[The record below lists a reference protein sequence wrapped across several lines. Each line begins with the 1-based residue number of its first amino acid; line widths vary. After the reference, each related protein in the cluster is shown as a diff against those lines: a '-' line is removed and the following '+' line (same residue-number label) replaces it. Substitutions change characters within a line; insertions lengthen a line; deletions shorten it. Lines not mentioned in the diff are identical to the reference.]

1 MFEGAL
7 NDFSKN
13 KWLAVKGA
21 RALEAPTPATASSGS
36 VDLGG
41 GALSFQGSSSVL
53 RTLDSASMRSFV
65 P

>member
-21 RALEAPTPATASSGS
+21 RALEAPTPATASSAS

-41 GALSFQGSSSVL
+41 VLCRFRALAQY
-53 RTLDSASMRSFV
+53 
-65 P
+65 